1 MNVLRLSA
9 GVAMKLN
16 CDMGESYGPWAM
28 GNDKVLMPW
37 IDMAN
42 IACGF
47 HASDPDVMAQ
57 TVEWALAHGVLIGAH
72 PGYDDK
78 VGFGRRSIPHSLSSI
93 TQMVAYQAGALN
105 GICQLQG
112 SQIAYVKPHGALYND
127 MMADKAIFEAIVKAI
142 AGLNRQTSVI
152 KLMILAKADT
162 SIYEAIARR
171 YQVQLLRE
179 AFADR
184 AYDAD
189 GLLVPRS
196 QPNSVYHAP
205 EQIRLQVIQLAR
217 GFVITVEGNKLSL
230 HVDTVC
236 VHGDNHESIDMIAS
250 LHKMLNP

>member
-1 MNVLRLSA
+1 
-9 GVAMKLN
+9 MKLN
-16 CDMGESYGPWAM
+16 CDMGESYGPWDM
-28 GNDKVLMPW
+28 GNDKVVMPW

-47 HASDPDVMAQ
+47 HASDPDIMAQ

-93 TQMVAYQAGALN
+93 TQLVAYQAGALN

-127 MMADKAIFEAIVKAI
+127 MMADQAIFEAVVKAI
-142 AGLNRQTSVI
+142 AGLNYGIHGGLPAVQESAI

-162 SIYEAIARR
+162 SRYKATAEH
-171 YQVQLLRE
+171 YQVELLLE

-184 AYDAD
+184 AYDAN

-196 QPNSVYHAP
+196 QPNSVYHDP
-205 EQIRLQVIQLAR
+205 EQIKQQVILLNR
-217 GFVITVEGNKLSL
+217 GFVITADGDKLSL
-230 HVDTVC
+230 KADTVC
-236 VHGDNHESIDMIAS
+236 VHGDNDESIAMIAS
-250 LHKMLNP
+250 LHKVLNP